1 MRPITNLTNLGQL
14 ASGYSRKMAD
24 LAYQA
29 ATDPTIVEDPN
40 QVAQFQIAMYN
51 AQSGFQLASR
61 SIQDLHKE
69 DQILNE
75 MLRDA

>member
-1 MRPITNLTNLGQL
+1 MRPVTNLTNLGQL

-29 ATDPTIVEDPN
+29 STDPTIVQD
-40 QVAQFQIAMYN
+40 AAKASAFQIAMFN